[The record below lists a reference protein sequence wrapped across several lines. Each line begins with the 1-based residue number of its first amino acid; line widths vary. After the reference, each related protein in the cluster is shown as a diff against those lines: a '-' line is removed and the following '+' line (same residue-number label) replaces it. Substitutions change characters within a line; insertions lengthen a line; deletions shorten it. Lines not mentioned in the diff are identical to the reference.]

1 MKFSTNIEGID
12 FQIVIERDD
21 QYKSFSPL
29 SSFTIQDLDDLREDL
44 IRIYSIEV
52 TSTKNDVSLKHY
64 ITGVLMSAD
73 EEEISEELE
82 DAMSDFGIVEHIL
95 KHWKL
100 NDSHNLKPEW
110 AKVE

>member
-1 MKFSTNIEGID
+1 MQFSTNIEGIE
-12 FQIVIERDD
+12 FQIVVERDD

-29 SSFTIQDLDDLREDL
+29 SSYTIQDLDDLREDL

-52 TSTKNDVSLKHY
+52 TSTKDGVSLKHY
-64 ITGVLMSAD
+64 IPGVLMSAD

-82 DAMSDFGIVEHIL
+82 DAMADFGIVDHVL
-95 KHWKL
+95 KHWNL
-100 NDSHNLKPEW
+100 HDSNNLKPEW